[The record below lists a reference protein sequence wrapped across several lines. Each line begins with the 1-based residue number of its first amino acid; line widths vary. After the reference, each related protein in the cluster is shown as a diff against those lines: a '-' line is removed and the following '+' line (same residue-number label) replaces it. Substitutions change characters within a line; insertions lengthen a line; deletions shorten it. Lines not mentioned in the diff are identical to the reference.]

1 MQTVINNLKR
11 GIYHVWLAVDFPD
24 CIKLA
29 LAIGRHQATMGISG
43 EKNEA

>member
-1 MQTVINNLKR
+1 MQTAINTLKR
-11 GIYHVWLAVDFPD
+11 DIYHVWLAVDFPD

-29 LAIGRHQATMGISG
+29 LAIGRHQAIIGISG